1 MINKR
6 SDWSSQTMSLGF
18 KYAALMQR
26 YYEGN
31 SQLDS
36 ARYMVGTAE
45 NERPKKVGGLN
56 RQSCSARKRSVDN
69 NGHHNIFGVKRPCP
83 LSCILQS

>member
-1 MINKR
+1 
-6 SDWSSQTMSLGF
+6 MSLGF

-36 ARYMVGTAE
+36 ARYMVGTE
-45 NERPKKVGGLN
+45 TDTQL
-56 RQSCSARKRSVDN
+56 RQ
-69 NGHHNIFGVKRPCP
+69 
-83 LSCILQS
+83 

>member
-36 ARYMVGTAE
+36 ARYMVGTE
-45 NERPKKVGGLN
+45 TDTQL
-56 RQSCSARKRSVDN
+56 RQ
-69 NGHHNIFGVKRPCP
+69 
-83 LSCILQS
+83 